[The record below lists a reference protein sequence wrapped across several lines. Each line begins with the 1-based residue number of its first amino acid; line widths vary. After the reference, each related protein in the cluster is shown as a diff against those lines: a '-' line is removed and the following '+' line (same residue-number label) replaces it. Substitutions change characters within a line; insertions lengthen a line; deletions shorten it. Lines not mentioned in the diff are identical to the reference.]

1 MLFTTRNR
9 FEINSR
15 DQVDD
20 VAYQLYL
27 PRAIP
32 SLSCNFI
39 PFQEVDKLEVTKFFL
54 RETWSMNYKCY

>member
-27 PRAIP
+27 PRVIYP
-32 SLSCNFI
+32 QF
-39 PFQEVDKLEVTKFFL
+39 KL
-54 RETWSMNYKCY
+54 